1 MTAPRRLGILACEN
15 LRREVEAVLAL
26 EAIGDVSLL
35 TFPAHCG
42 RLALDWETLEKV
54 LAAAKEDCARIH
66 LFGGACCVALG
77 EAPGALAHC
86 RMEQTAQCFALLAP
100 DRLVAAYQS

>member
-42 RLALDWETLEKV
+42 RLATG
-54 LAAAKEDCARIH
+54 AAGHR
-66 LFGGACCVALG
+66 G
-77 EAPGALAHC
+77 
-86 RMEQTAQCFALLAP
+86 R
-100 DRLVAAYQS
+100 